1 MSAEPVPVSA
11 VSELVD
17 VSELADRARRSAVVL
32 LVSLELD
39 VESVL
44 LSALNNDV
52 SCAFDVLDDPTP
64 LMDMD
69 LSFVNTPPVN
79 SEAGTVPV

>member
-1 MSAEPVPVSA
+1 MPVSA

-17 VSELADRARRSAVVL
+17 VSELADKARRSAVVL

-44 LSALNNDV
+44 LSALNNCV

-69 LSFVNTPPVN
+69 LSFVNTPPVD
-79 SEAGTVPV
+79 